1 VVCQDTA
8 VLPHQQGDVTV
19 QNVARVIIVGCGHM
33 GLAIAQGLLGG
44 QPDRDLVAV
53 DTSPERREV
62 LSAVDG
68 LTLAAELA
76 IEDGDFVVLAVPPQ
90 VFGDFAEAE
99 RHQFDP
105 RTPVL
110 SVMAGLTADTIARA
124 LGTSQVVRSIPNT
137 PSEVFEGMTV
147 YFADPAVSEETIAQ
161 SDVLLRAIG
170 KALRVDREELV
181 DDATAICGGGPAF
194 VSYFVDAFCQ
204 FAASRG
210 FSESAGREMAVQVF
224 GGTASLIAS
233 SDKPPMQLCHEV
245 MTPNGTTERG
255 IAAFDAAEL
264 KGSVMTALAASAE
277 RSRELAS
284 AISGGASA
292 GALDG

>member
-1 VVCQDTA
+1 
-8 VLPHQQGDVTV
+8 V
-19 QNVARVIIVGCGHM
+19 QNVARVVIVGCGHM

-44 QPDRDLVAV
+44 QPDQDLVAV
-53 DTSPERREV
+53 DTSPERREL

-68 LTLAAELA
+68 LNLAAELT
-76 IEDGDFVVLAVPPQ
+76 IQDGDFVVLAVPPQ
-90 VFGDFAEAE
+90 VFGEFAATEGH
-99 RHQFDP
+99 RFGP

-110 SVMAGLTADTIARA
+110 SVMAGLTAGTIAQA

-137 PSEVFEGMTV
+137 PSEVFQGMTV
-147 YFADPAVSEETIAQ
+147 YFADPAVSDETVAQ
-161 SDVLLRAIG
+161 ADVLLKAIG
-170 KALRVDREELV
+170 KALRVDREELI

-194 VSYFVDAFCQ
+194 VSYIVDAFCQ

-224 GGTASLIAS
+224 GGTATLIAG
-233 SDKPPMQLCHEV
+233 SDKPPMQLCREV

-284 AISGGASA
+284 AISA
-292 GALDG
+292 GAVDG